1 MEPIGKIL
9 SSMELQNH
17 LKKPEGTASQPF
29 TRTPKADHDFEE
41 RLKQIQ
47 EEIARRREIMERT
60 PVVNKTIHDPKERP

>member
-1 MEPIGKIL
+1 M
-9 SSMELQNH
+9 
-17 LKKPEGTASQPF
+17 KKPEGTASQPF